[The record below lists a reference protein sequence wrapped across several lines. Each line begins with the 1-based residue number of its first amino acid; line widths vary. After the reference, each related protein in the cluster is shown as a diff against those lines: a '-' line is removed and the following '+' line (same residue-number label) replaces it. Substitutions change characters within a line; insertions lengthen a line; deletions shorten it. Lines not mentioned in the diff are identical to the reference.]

1 MQLRASRSSCMSE
14 ILKGTRVLDFGR
26 YIAGP
31 FCATLLADL
40 GADVIRI
47 EKPTGGEDRYTVPI
61 SELGEGAYH
70 VQIARNKRGMTL
82 DLSSEESREVVR
94 RLVRTADVVI
104 ANLPF
109 PALKKLGLDYETLC
123 EIKPDIILTTG
134 SAFGSTGPYAARG
147 GFDTVAQAMSGSMFL
162 SGTPGAPAKSFAP
175 YCDFGT
181 AALSAFGTLAALIHK
196 INTGEGQVVEGTLL
210 GTALAFNNAALME
223 EAVLGLGRQG
233 TGTRGQYN
241 APTDSFQTRDGWVT
255 VQIVGDGLFKRWA
268 ELMNDGHWLDDP
280 RFATDQLRGD
290 HGEIIGERMARW
302 CAGRSNEQAV
312 TELARAGIPCGEL
325 LSPKEL
331 LENEQVVE
339 GHLFKK
345 MDYPG
350 VREGAPVA
358 DHPVR
363 YSKTPVGEFR
373 RAPTL
378 GEHTDEIL
386 VELGYNLVEISNLRV
401 NAVI

>member
-1 MQLRASRSSCMSE
+1 MSE
-14 ILKGTRVLDFGR
+14 ILSGTRVLDFGR

-47 EKPTGGEDRYTVPI
+47 EKPAGGEDRYTVPI
-61 SELGEGAYH
+61 SEQGEGAYH

-82 DLSSEESREVVR
+82 SLSSEAGREIVR

-109 PALKKLGLDYETLC
+109 PALRKLGLDYETLC

-147 GFDTVAQAMSGSMFL
+147 GFDTVAQAMSGGMYL
-162 SGTPGAPAKSFAP
+162 NGTPGAPAKSFAP

-196 INTGEGQVVEGTLL
+196 TKTGEGQIVEGTLL
-210 GTALAFNNAALME
+210 GTALVFNNAALME

-241 APTDSFQTRDGWVT
+241 APTDSFKTRDGWVA

-268 ELMNDGHWLDDP
+268 ELMNEAQWLEDP
-280 RFATDQLRGD
+280 RFADDQSRGD
-290 HGEIIGERMARW
+290 HGELVSERMAAW
-302 CAGRSNEQAV
+302 CAKRSNAQAV
-312 TELARAGIPCGEL
+312 FELAEAGIPCGEL
-325 LSPKEL
+325 LSPKAL
-331 LENEQVVE
+331 LENEHVLGAAMFQQV
-339 GHLFKK
+339 
-345 MDYPG
+345 DYPG
-350 VREGAPVA
+350 VQKAAPVA

-363 YSKTPVGEFR
+363 YSKAPVGEFC

-378 GEHTDEIL
+378 GEHTDDIL
-386 VELGYNLVEISNLRV
+386 AELGYCRDEISNLRESGV
-401 NAVI
+401 V

>member
-1 MQLRASRSSCMSE
+1 MSE
-14 ILKGTRVLDFGR
+14 ILKGIRVLDFGR

-61 SELGEGAYH
+61 SENGEGAYH
-70 VQIARNKRGMTL
+70 LQIARNKRGMTL
-82 DLSSEESREVVR
+82 SLLSEEGREIVR
-94 RLVRTADVVI
+94 RLVETADVVI

-109 PALKKLGLDYETLC
+109 PALRKLGLDYETLS

-134 SAFGSTGPYAARG
+134 SAFGSTGPYAGRG
-147 GFDTVAQAMSGSMFL
+147 GFDTVAQAMSGSMYL
-162 SGTPGAPAKSFAP
+162 NGTPGAPAKSFAP

-181 AALSAFGTLAALIHK
+181 AALSAFGTLAALIHRT
-196 INTGEGQVVEGTLL
+196 NTGEGQVVEGTLL

-241 APTDSFQTRDGWVT
+241 APTDSFQTRDGWVA

-268 ELMNDGHWLDDP
+268 ELMNDTHWLDDP

-312 TELARAGIPCGEL
+312 SELVRAGIPCGEV
-325 LSPKEL
+325 LSPEEL
-331 LENEQVVE
+331 LENDQVIGAEMFRQV
-339 GHLFKK
+339 
-345 MDYPG
+345 DYPG
-350 VREGAPVA
+350 IPKAALVA

-363 YSKTPVGEFR
+363 YSKAPVGEFR

-386 VELGYNLVEISNLRV
+386 AELGYDRDEISTLRASGV
-401 NAVI
+401 V